1 MFMGNEVSRTGLVT
15 RRQEVGARGVGV
27 GMEEGIVT
35 IAVLKNHDQNSLGR
49 EGFIWLTLPH
59 HCSSWKYGPGGR
71 N

>member
-1 MFMGNEVSRTGLVT
+1 LEREKEDTEAGLQCGVT
-15 RRQEVGARGVGV
+15 AGLYTLIVLLR
-27 GMEEGIVT
+27 VT